1 MKSIGLTSLALLLG
15 MAAGGASAQ
24 EIPSL
29 LTLNP
34 ANQSASTAVT
44 RSIAAYIAAR
54 NGTAAVQ
61 EMARP
66 QTGRA
71 PDATV
76 EALLVA
82 IETNSRL
89 APPEST
95 QPLQNEQPPTTTKVK
110 TSTGGGR
117 GGSGGSGGG
126 SGGGGGGGWN

>member
-1 MKSIGLTSLALLLG
+1 MKSIGLTSLSLLLG

-24 EIPSL
+24 ESPSL

-54 NGTAAVQ
+54 NASATVQ
-61 EMARP
+61 QMAQP
-66 QTGRA
+66 QTGKA

-82 IETNSRL
+82 IETNTRI
-89 APPEST
+89 AQPEST
-95 QPLQNEQPPTTTKVK
+95 KPPQVEQQPTETSVK
-110 TSTGGGR
+110 TGSGGGR
-117 GGSGGSGGG
+117 GGSGGG